1 LRSDI
6 RNYVTEQVP
15 WKVTKTFILDRAVG
29 GRGAHITV
37 DPPPFV
43 SAGCGQQRTKRRPND
58 RKRLT
63 ALGEQ
68 ALARP
73 QRVRVKGQLWCG
85 STVWRLIYECKGTVL
100 CDGRCS
106 MRVAL
111 SATVAQ
117 VHSELVQFDVY
128 RCGAVVTSAQ
138 GWHSCTIEWDPAAL
152 KRHEKQLQ
160 PTLHAV
166 AANAG
171 EKVLALKAE
180 LVAAEEE
187 EADEDVPMGQH
198 LAAKRRMHE
207 VRQQLDGARAVA
219 KHAKREAAPSVPQGC
234 RDRIVRLGADGHHAN
249 KVRQLLHRDGGDAPP
264 QHYAQAVL
272 DKATRCSRGVGPDGR
287 ALHAYDALHDMCH
300 GPLLT
305 QRVILYHI
313 PDPAVD
319 PTQYPGGY
327 RLPAEAMHLVVF
339 ATVPPPAHE
348 YHDQQS
354 GLTEIH
360 LCLAMLIL
368 ILM

>member
-1 LRSDI
+1 MRSDI

-138 GWHSCTIEWDPAAL
+138 G
-152 KRHEKQLQ
+152 
-160 PTLHAV
+160 LHR
-166 AANAG
+166 AG
-171 EKVLALKAE
+171 T
-180 LVAAEEE
+180 
-187 EADEDVPMGQH
+187 P
-198 LAAKRRMHE
+198 
-207 VRQQLDGARAVA
+207 
-219 KHAKREAAPSVPQGC
+219 APSSGIQPPS
-234 RDRIVRLGADGHHAN
+234 RDT
-249 KVRQLLHRDGGDAPP
+249 KSSYSQLCTQWPP
-264 QHYAQAVL
+264 
-272 DKATRCSRGVGPDGR
+272 
-287 ALHAYDALHDMCH
+287 M
-300 GPLLT
+300 
-305 QRVILYHI
+305 
-313 PDPAVD
+313 PA
-319 PTQYPGGY
+319 
-327 RLPAEAMHLVVF
+327 RRFWL
-339 ATVPPPAHE
+339 
-348 YHDQQS
+348 
-354 GLTEIH
+354 
-360 LCLAMLIL
+360 
-368 ILM
+368 